1 MQLSPYS
8 LIELNLLIRSKE
20 VIVRDIGAFYTALNS
35 LLEYRSV
42 NLLPSKPLYHAK
54 AYELR
59 RKHRQLTYFDSLHAA
74 VTIIE
79 GAELVSYDKKY
90 ANITGLKYNLPS
102 KYV

>member
-20 VIVRDIGAFYTALNS
+20 IIVRDVRAFYTALSS
-35 LLEYRSV
+35 LLEYRGV

-59 RKHRQLTYFDSLHAA
+59 REYKQLTYFDSLHAA
-74 VTIIE
+74 VTLIE
-79 GAELVSYDKKY
+79 EAELVSYDKKY
-90 ANITGLKYNLPS
+90 ANITGLKYNPPS